1 MNLSRANPSEIAP
14 PADRG
19 ARLVGWKDIAAYLG
33 KTDRTVKRWGRDRG
47 LPVHR
52 VPGTAKTSVYAYSN
66 ELDRWLDYGETETPE
81 EAGELVRAPD
91 PMEQAPAPVLASNP
105 LRPFFRRRWLL
116 AGLALFL

>member
-52 VPGTAKTSVYAYSN
+52 VPGTAKTSVYAYPD
-66 ELDRWLDYGETETPE
+66 EVDRWLESAHAVGSEEKQPEDNESFPLIPEPAVQHSETH
-81 EAGELVRAPD
+81 
-91 PMEQAPAPVLASNP
+91 
-105 LRPFFRRRWLL
+105 LRPP
-116 AGLALFL
+116 AHP